1 MGLFRKKSLREKERE
16 IRREEI
22 YWNAEKSLLEREQKL
37 RDEKREMRKP
47 KKMSTTKLLVGFLFV
62 NCTLVELFTGW
73 ATAQSLKISYMTG
86 NPMDFSPLVT
96 LIGAVVTEVMG
107 FAIYAVKATK
117 ENTANGITYMMAQ
130 QSFNNNNDPI
140 EEEPEEDNSS
150 EEAQG

>member
-1 MGLFRKKSLREKERE
+1 MGLFRKKSLREQEHE
-16 IRREEI
+16 IKREEI
-22 YWNAEKSLLEREQKL
+22 YWNAEKVILERKQKL
-37 RDEKREMRKP
+37 REEKREMRKS
-47 KKMSTTKLLVGFLFV
+47 KKMSTTKFLIGFLFI

-73 ATAQSLKISYMTG
+73 ATAQSLKISSMTG

-107 FAIYAVKATK
+107 FAVYAVKATK

-130 QSFNNNNDPI
+130 QSLNNNESNPT
-140 EEEPEEDNSS
+140 EENTSDE

>member
-1 MGLFRKKSLREKERE
+1 MGLFRKKSLREQEHE

-22 YWNAEKSLLEREQKL
+22 YWNAEKVILERKQKL
-37 RDEKREMRKP
+37 REEKREMRKL
-47 KKMSTTKLLVGFLFV
+47 KKMSTTKFLIGFLFI

-73 ATAQSLKISYMTG
+73 ATAQSLKISYTTG

-107 FAIYAVKATK
+107 FAVYAVKATK

-130 QSFNNNNDPI
+130 QSLNNNESNPV
-140 EEEPEEDNSS
+140 EENISEE

>member
-1 MGLFRKKSLREKERE
+1 MGLFRKKSLREQEHE
-16 IRREEI
+16 IKREEI
-22 YWNAEKSLLEREQKL
+22 YWNAEKVILERKQKL
-37 RDEKREMRKP
+37 REEKREMRKP
-47 KKMSTTKLLVGFLFV
+47 KKMSTTKFLIGFLFI

-73 ATAQSLKISYMTG
+73 ATAQSLKISYTTG

-107 FAIYAVKATK
+107 FAVYAVKATK

-130 QSFNNNNDPI
+130 QSLNNNENNPT
-140 EEEPEEDNSS
+140 EENTSDE

>member
-1 MGLFRKKSLREKERE
+1 MGLFRKKSLREQEHE
-16 IRREEI
+16 IKREEI
-22 YWNAEKSLLEREQKL
+22 YWNAEKAMLERKQKL
-37 RDEKREMRKP
+37 REEKREMRKP

-62 NCTLVELFTGW
+62 NCTIVELFTGW

-107 FAIYAVKATK
+107 FAVYAVKATK

-130 QSFNNNNDPI
+130 QSLNNNKSNPI
-140 EEEPEEDNSS
+140 EENTSDE

>member
-1 MGLFRKKSLREKERE
+1 MGLFRKKSLREQEHE
-16 IRREEI
+16 IKREEI
-22 YWNAEKSLLEREQKL
+22 YWNAEKVILERKQKL
-37 RDEKREMRKP
+37 REEKREMRKP

-73 ATAQSLKISYMTG
+73 ATAQSLKISYITG

-107 FAIYAVKATK
+107 FAVYAVKATK

-130 QSFNNNNDPI
+130 QSLNNENDPI
-140 EEEPEEDNSS
+140 EENTSEE

>member
-1 MGLFRKKSLREKERE
+1 MGLFRKKSLREQEHE
-16 IRREEI
+16 IKREEI
-22 YWNAEKSLLEREQKL
+22 YWNAEKVILERKQKL
-37 RDEKREMRKP
+37 REEKREMRKP
-47 KKMSTTKLLVGFLFV
+47 KKMSTTKLLVGFLFI

-107 FAIYAVKATK
+107 FAVYAVKATK

-130 QSFNNNNDPI
+130 QSLNNNENDPI
-140 EEEPEEDNSS
+140 EENTSE

>member
-1 MGLFRKKSLREKERE
+1 MGLFRKKSLREQEHE
-16 IRREEI
+16 IKREEI
-22 YWNAEKSLLEREQKL
+22 YWNAEKVILERKQKL
-37 RDEKREMRKP
+37 REEKREMRKP
-47 KKMSTTKLLVGFLFV
+47 KKISTTKFLIGFLFI

-73 ATAQSLKISYMTG
+73 ATAQSLKISYATG

-107 FAIYAVKATK
+107 FAVYAIKATK

-130 QSFNNNNDPI
+130 QSLNNNESNPV
-140 EEEPEEDNSS
+140 EEDTSE

>member
-1 MGLFRKKSLREKERE
+1 MGLFRKKSLREKEHE

-47 KKMSTTKLLVGFLFV
+47 KKMSTTKLLVGFLFI

-107 FAIYAVKATK
+107 FAVYAVKATK

-130 QSFNNNNDPI
+130 QSYNNNSDPI

>member
-1 MGLFRKKSLREKERE
+1 MGLFRKKSLREQEHE
-16 IRREEI
+16 IKREEI
-22 YWNAEKSLLEREQKL
+22 YWNAEKVILERKQKL
-37 RDEKREMRKP
+37 REEKREMRKP

-73 ATAQSLKISYMTG
+73 ATAQSLKISYITG

-107 FAIYAVKATK
+107 FAVYAVKATK

-130 QSFNNNNDPI
+130 QSLNNNENDPI
-140 EEEPEEDNSS
+140 EENTSEE

>member
-1 MGLFRKKSLREKERE
+1 MGLFRKKSLREQEHEVK
-16 IRREEI
+16 REEI
-22 YWNAEKSLLEREQKL
+22 YWNAEKVILERKQKL
-37 RDEKREMRKP
+37 REEKREMRKP

-62 NCTLVELFTGW
+62 NCTIVELFTGW
-73 ATAQSLKISYMTG
+73 ATAQSLKISYITG

-107 FAIYAVKATK
+107 FAVYAVKATK

-130 QSFNNNNDPI
+130 QSLSNNENDPI
-140 EEEPEEDNSS
+140 EENTSE

>member
-1 MGLFRKKSLREKERE
+1 MGLFRKKSLHEQEHE
-16 IRREEI
+16 IKREEI
-22 YWNAEKSLLEREQKL
+22 YWNAEKVILERKQKL
-37 RDEKREMRKP
+37 REEKREMRKS
-47 KKMSTTKLLVGFLFV
+47 KKMSTTKFLIGFLFI

-73 ATAQSLKISYMTG
+73 ATTQSLKISYATG

-107 FAIYAVKATK
+107 FAVYAVKATK

-130 QSFNNNNDPI
+130 QSLNNNKSNSV
-140 EEEPEEDNSS
+140 EEDTSE

>member
-1 MGLFRKKSLREKERE
+1 MGLFRKKSLREQEHE
-16 IRREEI
+16 IKREEI
-22 YWNAEKSLLEREQKL
+22 YWNAEKAILERKQKL
-37 RDEKREMRKP
+37 REEKREMRKP

-107 FAIYAVKATK
+107 FAVYAVKATK

-130 QSFNNNNDPI
+130 QSLNNENNPI
-140 EEEPEEDNSS
+140 EEDSS
-150 EEAQG
+150 EEEAQG

>member
-1 MGLFRKKSLREKERE
+1 MSLFRKKSLREKEHE

-47 KKMSTTKLLVGFLFV
+47 KKMSTTKLLIGFLFI

-107 FAIYAVKATK
+107 FAVYAIKATK

>member
-1 MGLFRKKSLREKERE
+1 MGLFRKKSLREQEHE
-16 IRREEI
+16 IKREEI
-22 YWNAEKSLLEREQKL
+22 YWNAEKVILERKQKL
-37 RDEKREMRKP
+37 REEKREMRKP
-47 KKMSTTKLLVGFLFV
+47 KKISTTKFLIGFLFI

-73 ATAQSLKISYMTG
+73 ATAQSLKISYATG

-107 FAIYAVKATK
+107 FAVYAVKATK

-130 QSFNNNNDPI
+130 QSLNNNENNPV
-140 EEEPEEDNSS
+140 EEDTSE

>member
-1 MGLFRKKSLREKERE
+1 MGLFRKKSLREQEHEVK
-16 IRREEI
+16 REEI
-22 YWNAEKSLLEREQKL
+22 YWNAEKVILERKQKL
-37 RDEKREMRKP
+37 REEKREMRKP
-47 KKMSTTKLLVGFLFV
+47 KKMSTTKFLIGFLFI

-73 ATAQSLKISYMTG
+73 ATAQSLKISYATG

-107 FAIYAVKATK
+107 FAVYAVKATK

-130 QSFNNNNDPI
+130 QSLNNNESNPS
-140 EEEPEEDNSS
+140 EEDTSE

>member
-1 MGLFRKKSLREKERE
+1 MGLFRKKSLREQEHEVK
-16 IRREEI
+16 REEI
-22 YWNAEKSLLEREQKL
+22 YWNAEKVILERKQKL
-37 RDEKREMRKP
+37 REEKREMRKP

-107 FAIYAVKATK
+107 FAVYAVKATK

-130 QSFNNNNDPI
+130 QSLNNENDPI
-140 EEEPEEDNSS
+140 EENTFEE

>member
-1 MGLFRKKSLREKERE
+1 MGLFRKKSLREKEHE

-47 KKMSTTKLLVGFLFV
+47 KKMSTTKLLVGFLFI

-107 FAIYAVKATK
+107 FAVYAVKATK

-130 QSFNNNNDPI
+130 QSFNNNDPI
-140 EEEPEEDNSS
+140 EEELEEDNSS

>member
-1 MGLFRKKSLREKERE
+1 MGLFRKKSLREQEHE
-16 IRREEI
+16 IKREEI
-22 YWNAEKSLLEREQKL
+22 YWNAEKVILERKQKL
-37 RDEKREMRKP
+37 REEKREMRKL
-47 KKMSTTKLLVGFLFV
+47 KKMSTTKFLIGFLFI

-73 ATAQSLKISYMTG
+73 ATAQSLKISYTTG

-107 FAIYAVKATK
+107 FAVYAVKATK

-130 QSFNNNNDPI
+130 QSLNNNESNPT
-140 EEEPEEDNSS
+140 EENTSDE